1 MVLIKTDQRVIRYYE
16 ECLATPEL
24 KKIGNELRAKLTEL
38 IEINKKIIPN
48 NIINQ
53 RKAFRKSIKLRNTY
67 AEILNLLQADIMK
80 RLNKKNINTK
90 SKKILMDAMIVTI
103 SGISASMKNT
113 G

>member
-1 MVLIKTDQRVIRYYE
+1 
-16 ECLATPEL
+16 
-24 KKIGNELRAKLTEL
+24 
-38 IEINKKIIPN
+38 
-48 NIINQ
+48 
-53 RKAFRKSIKLRNTY
+53 
-67 AEILNLLQADIMK
+67 MK